1 MKKFKFTDLIIGIIF
16 ALLLISLGVVFTIN
30 FRPLYYLDIEI
41 LDIVERS
48 GYPKQEILDNYNAL
62 IDYSSP
68 FFTGELNFPTLPAS
82 ENGLQHFR
90 EVKDIFTFFYIL
102 GAVTLVICIFV
113 AFHKH
118 RKKDYQYLIVSSI
131 TAIALPIFVGL
142 ALVIDFDTAFVVF
155 HKLFFNNDYW
165 IFDSITDP
173 VIKILPDTFFLH
185 CALLIILFVIL
196 GSILLAIL
204 YYHRRKYFKI
214 RYRKNKG
221 LNL

>member
-1 MKKFKFTDLIIGIIF
+1 MKKFKFTDIIIGIVF
-16 ALLLISLGVVFTIN
+16 TLLLISLAVVFTIN
-30 FRPLYYLDIEI
+30 FRPLYYLDVEI

-68 FFTGELNFPTLPAS
+68 FFTGDLNFPTLPAS

-102 GAVTLVICIFV
+102 GAVTLVISICI

-118 RKKDYQYLIVSSI
+118 KKKDYQYLIVSSI
-131 TAIALPIFVGL
+131 TAITLPILVGL
-142 ALVIDFDTAFVVF
+142 ALAIDFDTSFVIF
-155 HKLFFNNDYW
+155 HKIFFNNDYW
-165 IFDSITDP
+165 IFDSVTDP
-173 VIKILPDTFFLH
+173 VIKILPYTFFLH
-185 CALLIILFVIL
+185 CALLIILLVIL

-204 YYHRRKYFKI
+204 YYHRRKYFSI